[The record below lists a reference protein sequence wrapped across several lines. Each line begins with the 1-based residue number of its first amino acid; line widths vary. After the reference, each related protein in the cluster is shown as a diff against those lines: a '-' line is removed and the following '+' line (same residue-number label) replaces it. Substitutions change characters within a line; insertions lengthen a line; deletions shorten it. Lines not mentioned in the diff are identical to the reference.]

1 MAGRRFAR
9 GLTPDAKARLAD
21 MAASSSSNWWK
32 DLLALWGPSGTGKAE
47 RPLRLAVRDNYL
59 NFYLRGQSVARV
71 AFDSQSRPYVDV
83 HVKYAFAGAK
93 EQAYARLTDAGVI
106 HPKADHSAP
115 YAGATTLLEW
125 MGRAAQWETAEKAE
139 VERLVA
145 DNAGVIDLEM
155 GLPAHGSQKTAL
167 RMDLIALEPNGK
179 GSNVVFWEAKRITD
193 GRLKATDGDAEVMS
207 QINAYKAYLAQADH
221 RRAVIEA
228 YTETCTLLVG
238 FVEAASEDSKARGS
252 KPLSLHPELRRV
264 AADHNR
270 LDLDT
275 TPRLVIF
282 GTEEQLAARAWRV
295 HRDKLVDSKIPVLTI
310 KTDAYRLDPP
320 VGNGVA

>member
-1 MAGRRFAR
+1 MAVRRFAR
-9 GLTPDAKARLAD
+9 GLTPDAKARLDD
-21 MAASSSSNWWK
+21 MAANSSGNWWK

-71 AFDSQSRPYVDV
+71 AFDGQCRPYVDV
-83 HVKYAFAGAK
+83 HVKYAFEGAT
-93 EQAYARLTDAGVI
+93 EQAYARLTETGIV
-106 HPKADHSAP
+106 HPKASHSAS
-115 YAGATTLLEW
+115 YAGASTLFEW
-125 MGRAAQWETAEKAE
+125 MARAAQWETAEKAE
-139 VERLVA
+139 VERVVA

-155 GLPAHGSQKTAL
+155 GLPAHGDQKTAL
-167 RMDLIALEPNGK
+167 RMDLIVLEPSGN
-179 GSNVVFWEAKRITD
+179 GSNVVFWEAKRVTD
-193 GRLKATDGDAEVMS
+193 GRLKAKDGDAEVMS
-207 QINAYKAYLAQADH
+207 QINAYRAYLAQADH

-228 YTETCTLLVG
+228 YAQTCALLVD
-238 FVEAASEDSKARGS
+238 FAEAASEDSKARGS

-282 GTEEQLAARAWRV
+282 GTEEQLAAPAWQA
-295 HRDKLVDSKIPVLTI
+295 HRDKLVKSKVPVLTI
-310 KTDAYRLDPP
+310 RTDAYRLDSL
-320 VGNGVA
+320 VENGVA